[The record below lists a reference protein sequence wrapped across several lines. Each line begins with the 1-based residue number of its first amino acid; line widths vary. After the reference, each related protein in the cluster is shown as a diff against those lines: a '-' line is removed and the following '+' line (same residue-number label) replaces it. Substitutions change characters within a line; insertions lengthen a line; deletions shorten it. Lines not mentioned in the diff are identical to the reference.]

1 MGEFQEVYNEISTKS
16 EIRGV
21 VLISGKPDCFIAGA
35 DIGYVVMSVLNS
47 ISKIQSTLSV
57 QKQNKNSVQEQF
69 SA

>member
-35 DIGYVVMSVLNS
+35 DIGYVGMSILNS